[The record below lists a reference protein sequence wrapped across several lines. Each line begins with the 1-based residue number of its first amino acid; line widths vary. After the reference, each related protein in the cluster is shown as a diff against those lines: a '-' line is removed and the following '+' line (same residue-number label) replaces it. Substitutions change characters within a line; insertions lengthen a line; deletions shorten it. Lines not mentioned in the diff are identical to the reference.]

1 MEVKTHI
8 AIVSVPVY
16 SHLRSILEFSK
27 RLIHLHHDI
36 HVTCINPTFGSPC
49 NNTKAL
55 FDSLPLTLNQMF
67 LPPVNLEDL
76 PHDTH
81 PAIQVQVTISRS
93 LPLIYDALKALHAT
107 SRLVAIISDG
117 LITQVLPFG
126 KELNVL
132 SYSYFPSTAMLLSL
146 CLYSSMLDKAISCEY
161 RDLLEPI
168 EIPGCIPI
176 HGTDLP
182 DPLQNRSGAAYKQF
196 LEGNERFY
204 LADGIL
210 VNNFLEMEEGIIRA
224 LQEEQEKGTIP
235 CVYAV
240 GPFVQEDPCREGSS
254 NDIKYLRWL
263 DKQQC
268 NSVLY
273 VSFGSGGT
281 LSHEQIKELAWGLE
295 LSGQKFLW
303 VLRPPNKF
311 GIISDIGARNED
323 PFEFLPDGFLKRTEG
338 HGLVVPYWASQV
350 QILGHGAIGGFLCH
364 CGWNSTLEGVV
375 HGIPLIAWPL
385 FAEQKMN
392 AVLLSDD
399 LKVALRVRVSEN
411 GIVEREEISRIIRKL
426 MVGEEGK
433 EIIHRMKILKDAA
446 VDAIKDEGS
455 STVTLTQLAL
465 KWKSLSLGC
474 D

>member
-16 SHLRSILEFSK
+16 SHLRSILEFCK
-27 RLIHLHHDI
+27 RLVHLHHDI

-67 LPPVNLEDL
+67 LPPVNMEDL
-76 PHDTH
+76 PHDIH
-81 PAIQVQVTISRS
+81 PAIQVQVIISRS
-93 LPLIYDALKALHAT
+93 LPLIYDALKALHAS
-107 SRLVAIISDG
+107 SRLAAIISDG

-146 CLYSSMLDKAISCEY
+146 CLYSSMLDKRISCEY
-161 RDLLEPI
+161 RDIVEPI

-182 DPLQNRSGAAYKQF
+182 DPLQDRS
-196 LEGNERFY
+196 
-204 LADGIL
+204 ADGIL
-210 VNNFLEMEEGIIRA
+210 VNNFFEMEEGTIRA
-224 LQEEQEKGTIP
+224 LQQEEEKGIP
-235 CVYAV
+235 SVYAI
-240 GPFVQEDPCREGSS
+240 GPFVQEESCKEGS

-281 LSHEQIKELAWGLE
+281 LSQEQIEELAWGLE

-311 GIISDIGARNED
+311 GIIADIGARHED
-323 PFEFLPDGFLKRTEG
+323 PFEFLPDGFLKRTVG

-364 CGWNSTLEGVV
+364 CGWNSTLEAVV

-392 AVLLSDD
+392 AVLLTDD
-399 LKVALRVRVSEN
+399 LKVALRPKVNEN
-411 GIVEREEISRIIRKL
+411 GIVEREEITGIIRNL

-433 EIIHRMKILKDAA
+433 EIRQRMKNLKDVAD
-446 VDAIKDEGS
+446 DALKDDGS

-465 KWKSLSLGC
+465 KWKSLS
-474 D
+474 

>member
-1 MEVKTHI
+1 MEVTTHI

-27 RLIHLHHDI
+27 RLVHLHHDTR
-36 HVTCINPTFGSPC
+36 VTCINPTFGSPC

-55 FDSLPLTLNQMF
+55 FDSLPLTINHMF
-67 LPPVNLEDL
+67 LPPINLEDL

-81 PAIQVQVTISRS
+81 PAIQVQITISRA
-93 LPLIYDALKALHAT
+93 LPLIYDALKALHAS
-107 SRLVAIISDG
+107 SRLVAIVSDG

-132 SYSYFPSTAMLLSL
+132 SYTYFPSTAMLLSL
-146 CLYSSMLDKAISCEY
+146 CLYSSMLDKTISCEY
-161 RDLLEPI
+161 RDLSEPVQ
-168 EIPGCIPI
+168 IPGCIPI

-182 DPLQNRSGAAYKQF
+182 DPLQDRSGVAYKQF

-210 VNNFLEMEEGIIRA
+210 VNNFFEMEERTIRA
-224 LQEEQEKGTIP
+224 LQQEEERGIP
-235 CVYAV
+235 CVYAI
-240 GPFVQEDPCREGSS
+240 GPFVQEESCKEGSS
-254 NDIKYLRWL
+254 DIECLRWL
-263 DKQQC
+263 DKQQHS
-268 NSVLY
+268 SVLY

-281 LSHEQIKELAWGLE
+281 LYHEQINELAWGLE
-295 LSGQKFLW
+295 LSCQKFLW

-311 GIISDIGARNED
+311 GIIADIGAKNED
-323 PFEFLPDGFLKRTEG
+323 PFEFLPNGFLKRTEG

-350 QILGHGAIGGFLCH
+350 EILAHGAIGGFLCH
-364 CGWNSTLEGVV
+364 CGWNSTLEAVV

-392 AVLLSDD
+392 AVLLTND
-399 LKVALRVRVSEN
+399 LRVALRPNVNEN
-411 GIVEREEISRIIRKL
+411 GIVEREEICGVIRNL

-433 EIIHRMKILKDAA
+433 RIRQRMKILKDVA
-446 VDAIKDEGS
+446 VDALKDDGS

-465 KWKSLSLGC
+465 KWKSLSLG
-474 D
+474 DA